1 MVAEKSLLLPF
12 LPSATLISRL
22 NKSFDGILCA
32 WLFDVLPAASNTG
45 GIQTVKSQNGRNST
59 VAGALN
65 SSGAGWQRLAGPKM
79 LTQQARRQLNPSALP
94 WRGSAGS
101 AFLSADFIKLL
112 QTNKPSSPP
121 AFDHCAKRKITRL
134 KALHSR
140 NIWDYKEVGIARE
153 SSTVIS
159 GC

>member
-45 GIQTVKSQNGRNST
+45 GIQTVKSQNST

-101 AFLSADFIKLL
+101 AFLSVDFIKLL

-121 AFDHCAKRKITRL
+121 AFDHCAKRKIMRL

-140 NIWDYKEVGIARE
+140 NIRDYKEVGIARE

>member
-45 GIQTVKSQNGRNST
+45 GIQTVKSQNST

-121 AFDHCAKRKITRL
+121 AFDRCAKRKITRL